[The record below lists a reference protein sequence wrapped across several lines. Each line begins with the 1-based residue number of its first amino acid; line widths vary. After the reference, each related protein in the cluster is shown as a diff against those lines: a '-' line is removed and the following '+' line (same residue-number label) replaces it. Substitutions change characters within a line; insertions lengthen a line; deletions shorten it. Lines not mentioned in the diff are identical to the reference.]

1 MLQSYHGS
9 DETLI
14 FGRFTGEAV
23 ADEAD
28 FGDHSLP
35 GFLLSLSSFDDFKHF
50 CLSLG
55 THLWQGH
62 LPFTLQK
69 TLHICD

>member
-23 ADEAD
+23 ADEGH
-28 FGDHSLP
+28 FGDHPLP
-35 GFLLSLSSFDDFKHF
+35 GFLLSLSGLDDFEHF
-50 CLSLG
+50 HLSLCS
-55 THLWQGH
+55 HFWQRN
-62 LPFTLQK
+62 LPFALQEPEQSG
-69 TLHICD
+69 D